1 MKTLSITL
9 SENSYN
15 IYIGSEILSGI
26 NSYLEKYDSILILT
40 NTTVGKLYRESL
52 LNQIAEHLKDSKK
65 IEFFEIPDGEEH
77 KNFETLNSIYDFML
91 NSGFLRNSLILTLGG
106 GVVCDIGGF
115 VAATFM
121 RGIDFIQIP
130 TSLLAQVDA
139 SIGGKVAIN
148 HETFKNSIGAF
159 YQPKAVFID
168 TKFLKTLPEAEFA
181 SGMGEVIKHALIKS
195 APSLFGFI
203 EENVD
208 KIKALDSEIISDM
221 IEKSCLVKKSIV
233 ERDEKE
239 TGERAFLN
247 LGHTYSHALEA
258 TYHFKNI
265 SHGEGVAKGLIFELH
280 LAKLTASEPS
290 AHYDSLILKLSEL
303 FRKFNMD
310 SEPVHLRAETL
321 LLNMRKDKKNSRGN
335 ISFIIFEDFGK
346 LKNISIPEEKILK
359 VNDFFKKLSVKAVID
374 IGTNSTRLLI
384 SEAAFSEET
393 KLWNI
398 HKNLLELVTITHLG
412 KGVNSSR
419 KLSDES
425 MKITLDCMDSYD
437 KLAKAYGA
445 ISIKGFA
452 TSAVRDAQ
460 NRDFFIDAAAS
471 MGIDV
476 TCISGELEAKLSLV
490 GNSSIFPESKIGII
504 DIGGGSTEFSLGS
517 GKDID
522 FLRSYNVGA
531 VRVTEMFFKDDDY
544 REKNWTAATQW
555 IDNQLSELKNFA
567 DVNFN
572 LLGVAGTVTTQATV
586 LEKMVEYDRNRIH
599 LYKVSLE
606 NVERNLK
613 LFLSMPLEERRQLQG
628 LEPKRADVIIAG
640 SLILKRILLLLKKNT
655 ITVSEVD
662 NLEGAT
668 ISF

>member
-1 MKTLSITL
+1 MKTLNITL
-9 SENSYN
+9 PENSYN
-15 IYIGSEILSGI
+15 IYIGSKILSKI
-26 NSYLEKYDSILILT
+26 NYYLEKYDSILILS
-40 NTTVGKLYRESL
+40 NKSVGKLYKETL
-52 LNQIAEHLKDSKK
+52 LTQISETLKNSKK

-77 KNFETLNSIYDFML
+77 KNFETLSSIYDFML

-168 TKFLKTLPEAEFA
+168 IEFLKTLPEEEFA
-181 SGMGEVIKHALIKS
+181 SGMGEVIKHSLIKADS
-195 APSLFGFI
+195 SLLDFL
-203 EENVD
+203 ERNVD
-208 KIKALDSEIISDM
+208 RIRALDSGTVTEM
-221 IEKSCLVKKSIV
+221 IEKSCLVKKAIV

-239 TGERAFLN
+239 SGERAFLN
-247 LGHTYSHALEA
+247 LGHTYGHALEA
-258 TYHFKNI
+258 IYHFKNI
-265 SHGEGVAKGLIFELH
+265 SHGEGVAKGLIFELL
-280 LAKLTASEPS
+280 LAKLMAPEPS
-290 AHYDSLILKLSEL
+290 VNYDSLILKLSEL
-303 FRKFNMD
+303 FRRFKMD

-321 LLNMRKDKKNSRGN
+321 LLNMRKDKKNSRN
-335 ISFIIFEDFGK
+335 AISFIIFQDFGK
-346 LKNISIPEEKILK
+346 LKNISVPEEKILE
-359 VNDFFKKLSVKAVID
+359 VNDSLKKLSVKAVID

-384 SEAAFSEET
+384 SETAFREDT
-393 KLWNI
+393 NLWDI
-398 HKNLLELVTITHLG
+398 QRNLLELVTITHLG
-412 KGVNSSR
+412 KGVNSSS

-425 MKITLDCMDSYD
+425 MKITLECMSSYD

-445 ISIKGFA
+445 TSIKGFA

-460 NRDFFIDAAAS
+460 NRDFFIEAATS

-476 TCISGELEAKLSLV
+476 TCISGDLEANLSLI
-490 GNSSIFPESKIGII
+490 GNSSIFPDSKIGII
-504 DIGGGSTEFSLGS
+504 DIGGGSTEFSLGKGS
-517 GKDID
+517 EVD

-544 REKNWTAATQW
+544 QEKNWTAATEW
-555 IDNQLSELKNFA
+555 IDKELSELKNFA
-567 DVNFN
+567 DVDFK

-586 LEKMVEYDRNRIH
+586 LEKMSEYDREKVH
-599 LYKVSLE
+599 LYKISLE
-606 NVERNLK
+606 DVERNLK
-613 LFLSMPLEERRQLQG
+613 LFLSMPLEARRKLQG
-628 LEPKRADVIIAG
+628 LEPKRADVIIG
-640 SLILKRILLLLKKNT
+640 GTLILKRILLLLDKNS

-668 ISF
+668 IAF